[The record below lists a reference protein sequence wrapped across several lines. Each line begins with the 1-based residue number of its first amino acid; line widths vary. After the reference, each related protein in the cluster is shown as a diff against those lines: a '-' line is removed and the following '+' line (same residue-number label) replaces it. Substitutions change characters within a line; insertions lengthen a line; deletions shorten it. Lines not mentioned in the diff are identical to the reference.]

1 MALSV
6 AQQPIGALGCQDLYF
21 LNFVPV
27 KIQIVNRL
35 SKTASMQS
43 EISTFEN
50 LLFRLKEGHLTLAT
64 VKRQACLPHHHPWS
78 PKNYDNHKN
87 REGEHCSSGWH
98 NGGKKIML
106 PEFFLISFL
115 YTLRTSKL
123 KKSHICKL
131 YKTLKSKTIVRFLL
145 I

>member
-1 MALSV
+1 M
-6 AQQPIGALGCQDLYF
+6 
-21 LNFVPV
+21 
-27 KIQIVNRL
+27 
-35 SKTASMQS
+35 ASMQS

-98 NGGKKIML
+98 NGAKKIML
-106 PEFFLISFL
+106 PD
-115 YTLRTSKL
+115 
-123 KKSHICKL
+123 
-131 YKTLKSKTIVRFLL
+131 FLL
-145 I
+145 IYFCTSCEPKIVLSVLQIKTKKISHL

>member
-1 MALSV
+1 
-6 AQQPIGALGCQDLYF
+6 
-21 LNFVPV
+21 
-27 KIQIVNRL
+27 
-35 SKTASMQS
+35 MQS

-98 NGGKKIML
+98 NGAKKIML
-106 PEFFLISFL
+106 PD
-115 YTLRTSKL
+115 
-123 KKSHICKL
+123 
-131 YKTLKSKTIVRFLL
+131 FLL
-145 I
+145 IYSCTSCEPKIVLSVPQNT

>member
-1 MALSV
+1 
-6 AQQPIGALGCQDLYF
+6 
-21 LNFVPV
+21 
-27 KIQIVNRL
+27 
-35 SKTASMQS
+35 MQS

-145 I
+145 IQETMNLSCIYLKPNYSKKQHFFHYYAK